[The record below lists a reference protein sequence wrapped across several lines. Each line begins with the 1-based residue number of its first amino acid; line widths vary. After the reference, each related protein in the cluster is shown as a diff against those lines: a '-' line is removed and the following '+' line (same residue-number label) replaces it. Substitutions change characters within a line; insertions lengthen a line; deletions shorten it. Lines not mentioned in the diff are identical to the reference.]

1 MKQNYNENIETK
13 PIFNL
18 KWYTGRDEYSEGN
31 VEDEI
36 IEMICKEEPENYSE
50 AIHNNLSWSSY
61 YHLTNIRKNIINW
74 YPFRPDADCIGNWMW
89 NGCNYR
95 LSV

>member
-1 MKQNYNENIETK
+1 MKQNYNETIETK

-36 IEMICKEEPENYSE
+36 IEMICKES
-50 AIHNNLSWSSY
+50 AR
-61 YHLTNIRKNIINW
+61 T
-74 YPFRPDADCIGNWMW
+74 W
-89 NGCNYR
+89 N
-95 LSV
+95 

>member
-1 MKQNYNENIETK
+1 MKQNYNETIETK

-18 KWYTGRDEYSEGN
+18 KWYTGRDEYSEGH

-61 YHLTNIRKNIINW
+61 YHLTNI
-74 YPFRPDADCIGNWMW
+74 
-89 NGCNYR
+89 
-95 LSV
+95 V